1 MDCVKLKTAQ
11 IDFSKVEPILIKKY
25 WTWTELARQAAR
37 QLLKSPYVLVGIQKE
52 IRRCI
57 KEHGEAISP
66 FWLLSVKHRHFCLNY
81 ISSYYLNVTEAA
93 IKTGYNKRNARR
105 IGSRLYK
112 NKAIQAGIRDLEDY
126 MHMGMW
132 NIKKQ
137 TSYDLDSDRNISK
150 QITEKKRGLQINIY
164 IGV

>member
-1 MDCVKLKTAQ
+1 MILRRYLHLVDKKIYLKQKRKLTAKQKTFIFCLNLGSNATLAARNAGY
-11 IDFSKVEPILIKKY
+11 SRKN
-25 WTWTELARQAAR
+25 ARQAAR

-93 IKTGYNKRNARR
+93 IKTGYSRKNARR

-112 NKAIQAGIRDLEDY
+112 NKAIREGIRDLEDH

-132 NIKKQ
+132 NIKK
-137 TSYDLDSDRNISK
+137 TNFL
-150 QITEKKRGLQINIY
+150 
-164 IGV
+164 

>member
-1 MDCVKLKTAQ
+1 MILRRYLHLVDKNIYIKQKRKLTAKQ
-11 IDFSKVEPILIKKY
+11 KAFIFCLNLGSNATLAARNAGYSQKN
-25 WTWTELARQAAR
+25 ARQAAR

-93 IKTGYNKRNARR
+93 IKTGYSRKNARR

-112 NKAIQAGIRDLEDY
+112 NKAIREGIRDLEDH

-132 NIKKQ
+132 NIKK
-137 TSYDLDSDRNISK
+137 TNFL
-150 QITEKKRGLQINIY
+150 
-164 IGV
+164 

>member
-1 MDCVKLKTAQ
+1 MILRRYLHLVDKKIYLKQKRKLTAKQKTFIFCLNLGSNATLAARNAGY
-11 IDFSKVEPILIKKY
+11 SRKN
-25 WTWTELARQAAR
+25 ARQAAR
-37 QLLKSPYVLVGIQKE
+37 QLLRSPYVLVGIQKE

-66 FWLLSVKHRHFCLNY
+66 FWLLSVKHRCFCLNY

-126 MHMGMW
+126 MHKKEW
-132 NIKKQ
+132 NHED
-137 TSYDLDSDRNISK
+137 THFL
-150 QITEKKRGLQINIY
+150 
-164 IGV
+164 

>member
-1 MDCVKLKTAQ
+1 MILRRYLHLVDKKIYLKQKRKLTAKQKTFIFCLNLGSNATLAARNAGY
-11 IDFSKVEPILIKKY
+11 SRKN
-25 WTWTELARQAAR
+25 ARQAAR

-126 MHMGMW
+126 MHKKEW
-132 NIKKQ
+132 NHED
-137 TSYDLDSDRNISK
+137 THFL
-150 QITEKKRGLQINIY
+150 
-164 IGV
+164 

>member
-1 MDCVKLKTAQ
+1 MILRRYLHLVDKKIYLKQKRKLTAKQKTFIFCLNLGSNATLAARNAGY
-11 IDFSKVEPILIKKY
+11 SRKN
-25 WTWTELARQAAR
+25 ARQAAR

-66 FWLLSVKHRHFCLNY
+66 FWLLSGKHRCFCLNY

-105 IGSRLYK
+105 IGSRLYRD
-112 NKAIQAGIRDLEDY
+112 KAIRAGIKDLEDY
-126 MHMGMW
+126 MHKKEW
-132 NIKKQ
+132 NHED
-137 TSYDLDSDRNISK
+137 THFL
-150 QITEKKRGLQINIY
+150 
-164 IGV
+164 

>member
-1 MDCVKLKTAQ
+1 MILRRYLHLVDKNIYIKQKRKLTAKQ
-11 IDFSKVEPILIKKY
+11 KAFIFCLNLGSNAALAARNAGYSRKN
-25 WTWTELARQAAR
+25 ARQAAR

-66 FWLLSVKHRHFCLNY
+66 FWLLSGKHRCFCLNY

-126 MHMGMW
+126 MHKKEW
-132 NIKKQ
+132 NHED
-137 TSYDLDSDRNISK
+137 THFL
-150 QITEKKRGLQINIY
+150 
-164 IGV
+164 